1 MQMMKTGGQT
11 SRCVLTVLNNFGS
24 TGWGRWTPRWL
35 VTWYFW
41 KRVTLI
47 QYLEDLP
54 SAVAAQERASPSPS
68 ALDRRAPDAWSFG
81 LRLNHTICFPG
92 APARSRQIMG
102 LLSPHSH
109 MSQSL

>member
-1 MQMMKTGGQT
+1 MCATA
-11 SRCVLTVLNNFGS
+11 LNNSGS
-24 TGWGRWTPRWL
+24 AGRGRWTPRWL

-41 KRVTLI
+41 KGVALI

-54 SAVAAQERASPSPS
+54 SAVAAQEGQVPHP
-68 ALDRRAPDAWSFG
+68 LPWTIEPLMLWSFG